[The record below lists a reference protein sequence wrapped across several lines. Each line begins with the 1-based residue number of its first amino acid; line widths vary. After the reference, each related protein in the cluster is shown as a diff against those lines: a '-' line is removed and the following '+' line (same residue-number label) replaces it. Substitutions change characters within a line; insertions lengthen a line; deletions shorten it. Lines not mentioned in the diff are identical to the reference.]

1 MKQGNLTKRIWL
13 SFLLLIVFVGLLIA
27 IIYPLSIKGTL
38 TEESYQIIEQEQ
50 KLYMTPYLEEL
61 LPYQNEKDFIE
72 RRDAARS
79 VGHLLIV
86 NQYGQVEGDPIPD
99 KVLQEMGNHAF
110 KQKKEVERYELA
122 YDEATLLYVIR
133 KSQSGSNRLYLVSYM
148 WDTYRDQMV
157 QQLWERLLLIL
168 LIAIFV
174 SVVPAI
180 WLSLYLRHP
189 LTILG
194 KRFEQI
200 SKRNWQEPFLWEGDK
215 EFEVLS
221 EQFEAMRQNLMRYD
235 QSQKTFI
242 QHASHELKTPI
253 MIIQSYAQSIQDG
266 ILPKKTMN
274 GTMEVILSEANRME
288 KRVRDML
295 YFTKLDA
302 LKDEKPR
309 WETLYFYTLTDEI
322 IERFRYQR
330 DNLSF
335 HVVGEN
341 VTFRGDYEQWQILL
355 ENLVQNALRYAKD
368 EIIISAQKT
377 KEHTII
383 SIQNNGEKIPEE
395 DLERLFAPF
404 QKGNKGQFG
413 LGLAIVK
420 RIVELHHGIVVVKNI
435 ENGVCFTITF
445 PIE

>member
-13 SFLLLIVFVGLLIA
+13 SFILLIVFVGLLIA

-50 KLYMTPYLEEL
+50 QLYMTPYLEEL
-61 LPYQNEKDFIE
+61 LPYQSEKDFIE

-86 NQYGQVEGDPIPD
+86 NQYRQVEGDPIPD

-110 KQKKEVERYELA
+110 KQKREVVRYELT

-133 KSQSGSNRLYLVSYM
+133 NVEVGSDRLYLVSYM

-157 QQLWERLLLIL
+157 QRLWQRLLLIL

-174 SVVPAI
+174 SLIPAI

-189 LTILG
+189 LAILG

-221 EQFEAMRQNLMRYD
+221 HQFEAMRQNLMRYD

-274 GTMEVILSEANRME
+274 ETMEVIISEANRME
-288 KRVRDML
+288 KRVKDML

-302 LKDEKPR
+302 LKEEEPK
-309 WETLYFYTLTDEI
+309 WETLHFYELTDEI
-322 IERFRYQR
+322 IERFQYHR
-330 DNLSF
+330 DDLSF
-335 HVVGEN
+335 YVRGEN
-341 VTFRGDYEQWQILL
+341 AAFKGDYEQWQILL
-355 ENLVQNALRYAKD
+355 ENLIQNAIRYAED
-368 EIIISAQKT
+368 EIIISATQA
-377 KEHTII
+377 EGQLVI
-383 SIQNNGEKIPEE
+383 SVQNNGEKIPEE
-395 DLERLFAPF
+395 DLERLFTPF

-420 RIVELHHGIVVVKNI
+420 RIAELHNGKVEVRNM
-435 ENGVCFTITF
+435 ESGVCFTITF
-445 PIE
+445 SND